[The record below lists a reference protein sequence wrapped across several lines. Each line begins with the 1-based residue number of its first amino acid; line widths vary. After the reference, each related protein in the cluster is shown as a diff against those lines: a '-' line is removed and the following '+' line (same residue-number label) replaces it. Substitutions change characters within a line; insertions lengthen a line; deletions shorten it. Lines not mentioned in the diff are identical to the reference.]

1 MKENQNNNENQEQ
14 KKSGLSRFFVNTNN
28 RWAAVLSIVLF
39 VLITII
45 AVFGDVSKNKDNNI
59 KPVSKTEQLN
69 LKELQPCFLYDEAE
83 FRANL
88 LKLKDFGEIEITDSP
103 VLGLKQVTVKSSG
116 EVFYANSTGDIVI
129 VGVMLN
135 IKGENLTKQAMDK
148 ISQAKFQD
156 IAKSIDKS
164 LAVKVGNGKHELI
177 AFTDPDCSYCRAAET
192 MFKENAD
199 RLDVTKYIFFT
210 PLDSI
215 HPDAAAKTV
224 HILCSANPAEELEK
238 VMRNEITE
246 FPNQCEEGK
255 AKLAKHREIGAK
267 LNVTGT
273 PTFYVDGV
281 RYVGANPE
289 IIEKISKK

>member
-1 MKENQNNNENQEQ
+1 MKENQNEKQEQ
-14 KKSGLSRFFVNTNN
+14 KKTSLSRFFTNTNN
-28 RWAAVLSIVLF
+28 KWAVVLSIVLF
-39 VLITII
+39 VLITVI
-45 AVFGDVSKNKDNNI
+45 AVFGDVSKNKSDGSN
-59 KPVSKTEQLN
+59 KAAAQKEQLN
-69 LKELQPCFLYDEAE
+69 IKDLQPCFLYNEAE

-88 LKLKDFGEIEITDSP
+88 SKLKDFGEIDIVDSP
-103 VLGLKQVTVKSSG
+103 VLNLKQVTVKSSG

-129 VGVMLN
+129 IGVMLN
-135 IKGENLTKQAMDK
+135 TKGENLTKQAMDK

-156 IAKSIDKS
+156 VVKSIDKS
-164 LAVKVGNGKHELI
+164 LAIKIGDGKHEII
-177 AFTDPDCSYCRAAET
+177 AFTDPDCGYCRAAEA

-199 RLDVTKYIFFT
+199 KLDVTKYIFFT

-215 HPDAAAKTV
+215 HPEAAAKTV

-246 FPNQCEEGK
+246 FSNQCEEGK
-255 AKLAKHREIGAK
+255 VKLAKHREIGAK
-267 LNVTGT
+267 LNINGT